1 MTKILKVK
9 FPDRCNGCELCV
21 LEVQRQLQKVGL
33 EGSLVRVFADHA
45 ENNET
50 SFTIELDPRITNMD
64 IQKIMDICPQNVYEI
79 TEEENAGLIK

>member
-9 FPDRCNGCELCV
+9 FPDRCNGCEMCV

-33 EGSLVRVFADHA
+33 EGSLIRIFADRG

-50 SFTIELDPRITNMD
+50 SFTIELDPRITNMN
-64 IQKIMDICPQNVYEI
+64 IQKIKDICPQDVYEI